1 MTVETF
7 IAKRFVHSIRKRR
20 RISITSRIA
29 SVGIGLGV
37 AALIIVLSVMNGFS
51 GLLWERLLALS
62 PHVTVSAVGS
72 PDTSFDPGVVTALRE
87 VEGVAGAAAFVETQG
102 YLFRRIPGGGSS
114 QTGVSVLGLSQDGL
128 LETSAL
134 ADYMWAGELDLA
146 VQDSTARFAQYGL
159 VLGSFLADKMG
170 AVLGSTLRVGFPPS
184 ELGTGRTPPMRRYIV
199 TGIFNTG
206 YAEFDT
212 GVALVSLEAAQRDLQ
227 MKGLV
232 AGYRVRLSDPLQADD
247 IAPALVTAVG
257 DTLKASSWMVRHAN
271 LYASI
276 QLEKWSFYLGLS
288 LIVVIAGF
296 NIVSILSMSVSE
308 HRRDIGILKA
318 MGLSERR
325 TASVFSRTG
334 VRIGLSGVLFGTVL
348 GVTACGVQILFEP
361 FKLPGNVFIVN
372 ALPVELRLW
381 DLGAITGAAVLLC
394 YVFSLIPARDAARLS
409 PVDAIRR

>member
-1 MTVETF
+1 MTVESF
-7 IAKRFVHSIRKRR
+7 IAKRFVRSIRKRR
-20 RISITSRIA
+20 RVSITSRIA
-29 SVGIGLGV
+29 TVGIGLGV

-62 PHVTVSAVGS
+62 PHVTVSAINN
-72 PDTSFDPGVVTALRE
+72 PDVPLSSDVVAELGE
-87 VEGVAGAAAFVETQG
+87 VEGVTGVAAFVETQG
-102 YLFRRIPGGGSS
+102 YLFRRIPGGGAS
-114 QTGVSVLGLSQDGL
+114 QTGVAVLGMSQSGL
-128 LETSAL
+128 NKTSSL
-134 ADYMWAGELDLA
+134 ADYMWAGKLDLSI
-146 VQDSTARFAQYGL
+146 QDSTGRFAQYGL

-170 AVLGSTLRVGFPPS
+170 AVLGSTIRVGFPPS

-212 GVALVSLEAAQRDLQ
+212 GVALVSLTAAQRDLQ
-227 MKGLV
+227 MEGLV
-232 AGYRVRLSDPLQADD
+232 AGYRVRLSDPLLAEQA
-247 IAPALVTAVG
+247 APMLAEAAG
-257 DTLKASSWMVRHAN
+257 DNLKASSWMVRHAN

-296 NIVSILSMSVSE
+296 NIVSILSMAVSE

-334 VRIGLSGVLFGTVL
+334 VRIGLSGI
-348 GVTACGVQILFEP
+348 Q
-361 FKLPGNVFIVN
+361 
-372 ALPVELRLW
+372 
-381 DLGAITGAAVLLC
+381 
-394 YVFSLIPARDAARLS
+394 
-409 PVDAIRR
+409 

>member
-1 MTVETF
+1 MKVESF
-7 IAKRFVHSIRKRR
+7 IAKRFVRSIRKRR
-20 RISITSRIA
+20 RVSITSRIA

-62 PHVTVSAVGS
+62 PHVTVSAVDS
-72 PDTSFDPGVVTALRE
+72 PDVPFSPAVVAALSEVDGVT
-87 VEGVAGAAAFVETQG
+87 GAAAFVETQG

-114 QTGVSVLGLSQDGL
+114 QTGVSVLGMSQTGL
-128 LETSAL
+128 TRTSSL
-134 ADYMWAGELDLA
+134 ADYMWAGELDLS
-146 VQDSTARFAQYGL
+146 VQDSTGRFAQYGL

-170 AVLGSTLRVGFPPS
+170 AVLGSTIRVGFPPS

-227 MKGLV
+227 MEGLV
-232 AGYRVRLSDPLQADD
+232 AGYRVRLSDPLQAEPV
-247 IAPALVTAVG
+247 APMLARAAG
-257 DTLKASSWMVRHAN
+257 EKLKASSWMVRHAN

-296 NIVSILSMSVSE
+296 NIVSILSMAVSE

-334 VRIGLSGVLFGTVL
+334 VRIGLSGILFGTVV
-348 GVTACGVQILFEP
+348 GVGACAVQILFEP

-372 ALPVELRLW
+372 ALPVELRFW
-381 DLGAITGAAVLLC
+381 DLVAITGAAVGLC
-394 YVFSLIPARDAARLS
+394 YVFALIPARDAARLR
-409 PVDAIRR
+409 PADAIRR

>member
-1 MTVETF
+1 MTVESF
-7 IAKRFVHSIRKRR
+7 IAKRFVRSIRKRR
-20 RISITSRIA
+20 RVSITSRIA
-29 SVGIGLGV
+29 TVGIGLGV

-62 PHVTVSAVGS
+62 PHVTVSAINN
-72 PDTSFDPGVVTALRE
+72 PDVPLSSDVVAELGE
-87 VEGVAGAAAFVETQG
+87 VEGVTGVAAFVETQG
-102 YLFRRIPGGGSS
+102 YLFRRIPGGGAS
-114 QTGVSVLGLSQDGL
+114 QTGVAVLGMSQSGL
-128 LETSAL
+128 NKTSSL
-134 ADYMWAGELDLA
+134 ADYMWAGKLDLSI
-146 VQDSTARFAQYGL
+146 QDSTGRFAQYGL

-170 AVLGSTLRVGFPPS
+170 AVLGSTIRVGFPPS

-212 GVALVSLEAAQRDLQ
+212 GVALVSLTAAQRDLQ
-227 MKGLV
+227 MEGLV
-232 AGYRVRLSDPLQADD
+232 AGYRVRLSDPLLAEQA
-247 IAPALVTAVG
+247 APMLAEAAG
-257 DTLKASSWMVRHAN
+257 DNLKASSWMVRHAN

-296 NIVSILSMSVSE
+296 NIVSILSMAVSE

-334 VRIGLSGVLFGTVL
+334 VRIGLSGILFGTVV
-348 GVTACGVQILFEP
+348 GVGACAVQILFEP

-372 ALPVELRLW
+372 ALPVELRFW
-381 DLGAITGAAVLLC
+381 DLVAITGAAVGLC
-394 YVFSLIPARDAARLS
+394 YVFALIPARDAARLR

>member
-1 MTVETF
+1 MTVESF
-7 IAKRFVHSIRKRR
+7 IAKRFVRSIRKRR
-20 RISITSRIA
+20 RVSITSRIA
-29 SVGIGLGV
+29 TVGIGLGV

-62 PHVTVSAVGS
+62 PHVTVSAINN
-72 PDTSFDPGVVTALRE
+72 PDVPLSSDVVAELGE
-87 VEGVAGAAAFVETQG
+87 VEGVTGVAAFVETQG
-102 YLFRRIPGGGSS
+102 YLFRRIPGGGAS
-114 QTGVSVLGLSQDGL
+114 QTGVAVLGMSQSGL
-128 LETSAL
+128 NKTSSL
-134 ADYMWAGELDLA
+134 ADYMWAGKLDLSI
-146 VQDSTARFAQYGL
+146 QDSTGRFAQYGL

-170 AVLGSTLRVGFPPS
+170 AVLGSTIRVGFPPS

-212 GVALVSLEAAQRDLQ
+212 GVALVSLTAAQRDLQ
-227 MKGLV
+227 MEGLV
-232 AGYRVRLSDPLQADD
+232 AGYRVRLSDPLLAEQA
-247 IAPALVTAVG
+247 APMLAEAAG
-257 DTLKASSWMVRHAN
+257 DNLMASSWMVRHAN

-296 NIVSILSMSVSE
+296 NIVSILSMAVSE

-334 VRIGLSGVLFGTVL
+334 VRIGLSGILFGTVV
-348 GVTACGVQILFEP
+348 GVGACAVQILFEP

-372 ALPVELRLW
+372 ALPVELRFW
-381 DLGAITGAAVLLC
+381 DLVAITGAAVGLC
-394 YVFSLIPARDAARLS
+394 YVFALIPARDAARLR

>member
-1 MTVETF
+1 MTVESF
-7 IAKRFVHSIRKRR
+7 IAKRFVRSIRKRR
-20 RISITSRIA
+20 RVSITSRIA

-62 PHVTVSAVGS
+62 PHVTLSAVNSLDVPFS
-72 PDTSFDPGVVTALRE
+72 PDVVVALGE
-87 VEGVAGAAAFVETQG
+87 VEGVTGAAAFVETQG
-102 YLFRRIPGGGSS
+102 YLFRRIPGEGSS
-114 QTGVSVLGLSQDGL
+114 QTGVAVLGMSQTGL
-128 LETSAL
+128 NKTSSL
-134 ADYMWAGELDLA
+134 ADYMWAGELDLSI
-146 VQDSTARFAQYGL
+146 QDSTGRFAQYGL

-170 AVLGSTLRVGFPPS
+170 AVLGSSIRVGFPPS

-227 MKGLV
+227 MEGLV
-232 AGYRVRLSDPLQADD
+232 AGYRVRVSDPLLAEQV
-247 IAPALVTAVG
+247 APMLARAAG
-257 DTLKASSWMVRHAN
+257 ENLKASSWMVRHAN

-276 QLEKWSFYLGLS
+276 QLEKWSFYIGLS

-296 NIVSILSMSVSE
+296 NIVSILSMAVSE

-334 VRIGLSGVLFGTVL
+334 VRIGLSGILIGTVI
-348 GVTACGVQILFEP
+348 GVGACAVQILFEP

-372 ALPVELRLW
+372 ALPVELRFW
-381 DLGAITGAAVLLC
+381 DLVAITGAAVGLC
-394 YVFSLIPARDAARLS
+394 YVFALIPARDAAKLR